1 MIRLQTEPFDAG
13 ALLAGFS
20 SARGDVG
27 AVASFTG
34 LARGATDGAEVEAL
48 ELDCYLALAVPV
60 IGGYADEAKA
70 RFGLID
76 VLVVHRH
83 GRIAPG
89 EPIVFVA
96 ASAEHRRA
104 ALEAVDFLMD
114 RLKTEAPFWKKEHG
128 PAGERWIEP
137 RESDYAGAARW
148 EQKP

>member
-13 ALLAGFS
+13 LLLADFTS
-20 SARGDVG
+20 TRGDVG

-34 LARGATDGAEVEAL
+34 VARAVTDGAGVHTL
-48 ELDCYLALAVPV
+48 ELDCYLALAERM
-60 IGGYADEAKA
+60 IGGYAEEAKT
-70 RFGLID
+70 RFGLAE

-104 ALEAVDFLMD
+104 ALDAVEFLMD

-128 PAGERWIEP
+128 PAGQRWIEP
-137 RESDYAGAARW
+137 RASDYADVARW
-148 EQKP
+148 SRS